1 MCSRAS
7 EVAVVVERRFLLW
20 AEAAAEAEAAVVE
33 GEGGGCR
40 EVGGGGVRLEVKKT
54 YMSISFRQR

>member
-40 EVGGGGVRLEVKKT
+40 EVGGGGGGVRLEVKKT
-54 YMSISFRQR
+54 SMSISF

>member
-20 AEAAAEAEAAVVE
+20 AAAEAEAAVVE

-54 YMSISFRQR
+54 YMSISF